1 MIPHARPRR
10 TGPSLAPGGLIAAPA
25 RFVAAPVH
33 SHGHERR
40 GRCIMVGMREIRF
53 DSFGGPEVLTLHHD
67 APVPEPG
74 PEEVLVQVGFV
85 GLNPL
90 DYKIRDGSSGRA
102 KDLAAA
108 RGDRP

>member
-1 MIPHARPRR
+1 M
-10 TGPSLAPGGLIAAPA
+10 
-25 RFVAAPVH
+25 
-33 SHGHERR
+33 E
-40 GRCIMVGMREIRF
+40 GMREIRY

-102 KDLAAA
+102 KDLALPAGTGREMA
-108 RGDRP
+108 GTVIGAGSGLDEAELGSRGLTVGTREIGRASCRERV